1 MAISDTINALP
12 AYQRWVIFVLVSILY
27 IAAWV
32 WMVFLPKQELLR
44 AYNQEI
50 EALSKQVQT
59 NQVKADRLP
68 ALLAE
73 KEVADQ
79 QLATLQRELPVE
91 AEAVALLKQ
100 IAELG
105 VKGGL
110 DFKLWRPAASRP
122 GTGGLYVE
130 YPVNVEVAGGYHA
143 LAGFFDQIGHLQ
155 RIVNVADLKMGSPK
169 VGQTELVIQTS
180 FVATAFASNPPAPP
194 PPAPPS

>member
-12 AYQRWVIFVLVSILY
+12 AYQRWVIFVLVLILY
-27 IAAWV
+27 IAGFVWV
-32 WMVFLPKQELLR
+32 IFLPKQELLR
-44 AYNQEI
+44 AYKQEI
-50 EALSKQVQT
+50 DVLNKEVQA
-59 NQVKADRLP
+59 NQAKADRLP
-68 ALLAE
+68 VLLAE

-143 LAGFFDQIGHLQ
+143 LAGFFDQIGRLQ
-155 RIVNVADLKMGSPK
+155 RIVNVANLKMGAPK
-169 VGQTELVIQTS
+169 AGQTEIVIQTS
-180 FVATAFASNPPAPP
+180 FIATAFASNPPAPP
-194 PPAPPS
+194 APPPS

>member
-194 PPAPPS
+194 PPPS